1 MADNLRRAIQDLNL
15 GIDDAPTK
23 QNLRV
28 MMTSLPKM
36 CGLVG
41 LVSGRIVDRRNF
53 QFVFPSKE
61 MLPSIRGI
69 PLEYLSE
76 PVIRNIGDRMGEVM
90 LVDFNPGVNAAFDFV
105 RVCLNCNVAHPL
117 KFQRNFQ
124 FTPAVKT
131 LLKFRYERLKVD
143 QTEGDNEEE
152 EPHDG
157 EEEAEEDG
165 DNQEVEALVE
175 PAASVAAAPMN
186 QEMEVRKEYER
197 RIGEARIKRRNDFV
211 DALLEESEVV
221 DKFPVG
227 IMKVSS
233 EFSALRK
240 LQDDY
245 GHDHVREETSQIDIG
260 ERWILI
266 LNGTRMYPRQRIEVQ
281 ENRSS
286 KWERPPSEWVKCNF
300 DYSPGTDSTGVG
312 IAWLL
317 RDEKGRFLG
326 AGCARVDKTQSSLE
340 GEAISFL
347 FALLQGTSKRNH
359 RISVRFPTVAASGD
373 RRTTG
378 LHRFPS
384 FFAVPSLSLLRRP
397 CFSAVRGS
405 RVSGSQIWST
415 KKQIWVC
422 GGCGRLRT
430 ASTSTVSNL
439 SPSCSLLVSV
449 VSGVASVCCA
459 SGRVLCLSAFSVV
472 LSPCSLVVAA
482 CGASSVAE
490 ASVRLSVFPGGSAL
504 VLELL
509 RYGSSG
515 ILGALVGQRV
525 SEFGYGFVSS
535 GGLSVYRSVFSIW
548 VAVRWVYTV
557 TVECNGG
564 GNLRCNPLNDG
575 IVGLRLLLV
584 PPGASFISPVWVC
597 ARILRLGVLCVAV
610 GSCRNCS
617 IQGLRAPFSR

>member
-1 MADNLRRAIQDLNL
+1 MVMAIVKAILRFFFWIFFEDLRAVILQFDL
-15 GIDDAPTK
+15 
-23 QNLRV
+23 
-28 MMTSLPKM
+28 
-36 CGLVG
+36 
-41 LVSGRIVDRRNF
+41 
-53 QFVFPSKE
+53 
-61 MLPSIRGI
+61 
-69 PLEYLSE
+69 
-76 PVIRNIGDRMGEVM
+76 
-90 LVDFNPGVNAAFDFV
+90 
-105 RVCLNCNVAHPL
+105 
-117 KFQRNFQ
+117 
-124 FTPAVKT
+124 
-131 LLKFRYERLKVD
+131 
-143 QTEGDNEEE
+143 
-152 EPHDG
+152 
-157 EEEAEEDG
+157 EEAEEDG

-211 DALLEESEVV
+211 DALLE
-221 DKFPVG
+221 
-227 IMKVSS
+227 VSS

-245 GHDHVREETSQIDIG
+245 GHDHGFLVVFLSF
-260 ERWILI
+260 
-266 LNGTRMYPRQRIEVQ
+266 
-281 ENRSS
+281 SFAS
-286 KWERPPSEWVKCNF
+286 PSV
-300 DYSPGTDSTGVG
+300 V
-312 IAWLL
+312 
-317 RDEKGRFLG
+317 
-326 AGCARVDKTQSSLE
+326 AR
-340 GEAISFL
+340 
-347 FALLQGTSKRNH
+347 
-359 RISVRFPTVAASGD
+359 AA
-373 RRTTG
+373 
-378 LHRFPS
+378 
-384 FFAVPSLSLLRRP
+384 
-397 CFSAVRGS
+397 
-405 RVSGSQIWST
+405 
-415 KKQIWVC
+415 
-422 GGCGRLRT
+422 
-430 ASTSTVSNL
+430 
-439 SPSCSLLVSV
+439 PSCSLLVSV

-509 RYGSSG
+509 RYVKFSLLLRSLLCTPQIEWCYGSSG